1 MTNKS
6 KTQIIEATIDLRSR
20 TPRVRDLNTGR
31 FLPSELIKFA
41 DDHGLI
47 HVVVELKKGG
57 LSNES

>member
-6 KTQIIEATIDLRSR
+6 KFTQIEATVDLRSR

-31 FLPSELIKFA
+31 FLPSELMKFA

-47 HVVVELKKGG
+47 HVVVEPKKGR
-57 LSNES
+57 LSVE